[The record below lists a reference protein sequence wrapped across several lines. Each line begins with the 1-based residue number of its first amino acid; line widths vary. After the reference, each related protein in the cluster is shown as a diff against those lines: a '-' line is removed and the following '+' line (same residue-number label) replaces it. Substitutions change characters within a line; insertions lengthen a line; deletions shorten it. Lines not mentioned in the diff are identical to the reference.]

1 MFQAIFD
8 SPDYRLKFS
17 TTSTRYTKLHEGDV
31 LDKKQGFTHYQ
42 IGCPASPSSQLWAWA
57 VSGAARSRHP
67 WTGEHHR
74 QAKTPEK
81 STIIRVLSYVQ

>member
-17 TTSTRYTKLHEGDV
+17 TTSTRYTKLHEGAV
-31 LDKKQGFTHYQ
+31 LDKTRLNALSH
-42 IGCPASPSSQLWAWA
+42 GCPASPSSRLWAWA
-57 VSGAARSRHP
+57 VNGSARSRQQ

-74 QAKTPEK
+74 QAKTPDK
-81 STIIRVLSYVQ
+81 NTIKRVLSYVR